1 MFKAEKLF
9 DLGGRVAL
17 VTGGEGY
24 LGSVMTSTLAANGA
38 RVIVW
43 GQMQE
48 QADRLIAEAEKYGG
62 EIEFKMVDLTDEA
75 ARQKAVAEFLA
86 SEPRLDIL
94 VNCAGRGGGGGVEKA
109 TAEKFRI
116 IYELNTVAPF
126 ELFKGLLPLLRDA
139 GKRNPG
145 GAAVVNIGSMFGIV
159 SPDPRFYTAETS
171 VNPPYYGASK
181 AALIQL
187 TRYQAWEFG
196 PERIRVNSL
205 SFGPF
210 PNPLV
215 QEKAPEFCGNLAAG
229 TALRR
234 IGGNADV
241 AGIILYL
248 VSDAAAYM
256 TGANIIL
263 DGGWTAR

>member
-1 MFKAEKLF
+1 MFRAEKLF

-43 GQMQE
+43 GQMRE
-48 QADRLIAEAEKYGG
+48 QAENLVSRIAADGG
-62 EIEFKMVDLTDEA
+62 RVEFKAVDLTDAEE
-75 ARQKAVAEFLA
+75 RQKAVAGFLA
-86 SEPRLDIL
+86 AEPRLDIL
-94 VNCAGRGGGGGVEKA
+94 INCAGRGGGGGTEKS
-109 TAEKFRI
+109 TAEKFRLI
-116 IYELNTVAPF
+116 HELNVVAPF
-126 ELFKGLLPLLRDA
+126 ELVKGLLPLLRDA

-145 GAAVVNIGSMFGIV
+145 GAAVVNIGSMYGTV
-159 SPDPRFYTAETS
+159 SPDPRFYTAETV
-171 VNPPYYGASK
+171 VNPPYYGATK
-181 AALIQL
+181 AALIQM

-210 PNPLV
+210 PNPAV
-215 QEKAPEFCGNLAAG
+215 QEKAPEFCANLAAG

-234 IGGNADV
+234 IGDSRDA
-241 AGIILYL
+241 AGAILYM
-248 VSDAAAYM
+248 VSDAAAYL
-256 TGANIIL
+256 TGANLML

>member
-43 GQMQE
+43 GQSQA
-48 QADRLIAEAEKYGG
+48 QADELIAKVRADGG

-75 ARQKAVAEFLA
+75 ARSQAIAEFLA
-86 SEPRLDIL
+86 AEPRLDIL

-109 TAEKFRI
+109 TAEKFRL

-126 ELFKGLLPLLRDA
+126 ELFKGLLPRLREA

-145 GAAVVNIGSMFGIV
+145 GAAVVNIGSMFGAV

-215 QEKAPEFCGNLAAG
+215 QEKAPEFCRNLAAG

-234 IGGNADV
+234 IGGNEDV

-256 TGANIIL
+256 TGENIML